1 MAGPRDSTAGRGDGP
16 RLARPGGA
24 LRGLTFFNPRAAEDA
39 AALTQALL
47 RHGAT
52 VIEQPM
58 IEFVPPA
65 SWAAFDRRLAE
76 LAPGDWIAFTSATAV
91 RFTLRRLRM
100 LGREPPDLAVARLAA
115 VGPGTA
121 AALEEA
127 GLAVSVT
134 PEKTYQGEG
143 LLAALKEQLRPGD
156 RVWLPRAE
164 EGRDT
169 LAEGLRQH
177 GVQVAVTPVYR
188 TATPSQG
195 LGPALDAIQN
205 RRVDWFIFTSPS
217 TAVNFFRLLP
227 EELRSAVLRGDLAHP
242 PPRVACLG
250 QVTAWGARE
259 LGFRVHVV
267 PQQQDVAGLVEA
279 IVAMVRGGT
288 SPAKNAGE

>member
-1 MAGPRDSTAGRGDGP
+1 MAAPRDSAPGRGH
-16 RLARPGGA
+16 ARAPAPPGGA
-24 LRGLTFFNPRAAEDA
+24 LRGLTFLNPRAAEDA

-47 RHGAT
+47 AHGAT

-58 IEFVPPA
+58 IEFAPPV

-100 LGREPPDLAVARLAA
+100 LGREPLSLAVARLAA

-127 GLAVSVT
+127 GLAVAVT

-143 LLAALKEQLRPGD
+143 LLAALKEQVRPGD

-164 EGRDT
+164 EGREA
-169 LAEGLRQH
+169 LAEGLRQL
-177 GVQVAVTPVYR
+177 GAQVAVTPVYR
-188 TATPSQG
+188 TADPSQG
-195 LGPALDAIQN
+195 LGRALEAIRN
-205 RRVDWFIFTSPS
+205 RRVDWLVFTSPS
-217 TAVNFFRLLP
+217 TAVNFFKLLP
-227 EELRSAVLRGDLAHP
+227 EDLRPLVLRGDLAHP

-250 QVTAWGARE
+250 AVTAWGARE

-267 PQQQDVAGLVEA
+267 PQQQDIPGLVAA
-279 IVAMVRGGT
+279 IVEMVQGE
-288 SPAKNAGE
+288 SPAQNGAKT